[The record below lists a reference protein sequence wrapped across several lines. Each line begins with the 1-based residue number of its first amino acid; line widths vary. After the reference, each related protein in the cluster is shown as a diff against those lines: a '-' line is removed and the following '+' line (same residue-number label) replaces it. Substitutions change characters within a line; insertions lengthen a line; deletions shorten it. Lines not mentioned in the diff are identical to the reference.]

1 MAVHRRGRSQAADG
15 SGTTAEATATIQQAA
30 EASEAGAEADDGCA
44 AHHAPGTVAAD
55 NALDGRR
62 SVIGGFY
69 LSVADKP
76 GVVRHVVD
84 GSLGLRFVNA
94 GTH

>member
-1 MAVHRRGRSQAADG
+1 
-15 SGTTAEATATIQQAA
+15 
-30 EASEAGAEADDGCA
+30 
-44 AHHAPGTVAAD
+44 
-55 NALDGRR
+55 
-62 SVIGGFY
+62 VIGGFY

-84 GSLGLRFVNA
+84 GSLGLRVVNA